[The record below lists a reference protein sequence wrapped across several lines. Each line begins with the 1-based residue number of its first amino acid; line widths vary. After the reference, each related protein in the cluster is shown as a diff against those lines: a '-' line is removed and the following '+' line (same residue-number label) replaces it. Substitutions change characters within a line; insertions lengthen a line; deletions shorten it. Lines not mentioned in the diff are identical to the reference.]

1 MLSISRWW
9 LIRLGNAF
17 VFPDPESPIIN
28 ILYRRSEIYSQF
40 GLCFLMF
47 SLVISSKLIIYVLF
61 YYIFTCNFFFFYI
74 LGLLS
79 FYMYV
84 FLLNRLIVFLSS
96 LAPNAILLTSS
107 ILCSSS
113 RNLCCYFNINL
124 LSLWIF
130 YDFL

>member
-79 FYMYV
+79 FYMHV

-96 LAPNAILLTSS
+96 LAPNVILLTSS

>member
-47 SLVISSKLIIYVLF
+47 SLVISSKLIIYVLL
-61 YYIFTCNFFFFYI
+61 YYIFTFNFFFFYI

-79 FYMYV
+79 FYMHV
-84 FLLNRLIVFLSS
+84 FLLNQLIVFLSS
-96 LAPNAILLTSS
+96 LAPNVILLTSS